1 MVEYNTINAK
11 LSDSQLNKLKGA
23 VKNKQGTTLRM
34 SARIFNGD
42 NLPHE
47 WLLTTRQIT
56 KLRNAIENNMATDI
70 KLSKAQIS
78 KIIQSGGFLGK
89 LLGPLLK
96 TGLPL
101 LKSVIKPLGLFGL
114 TAASS
119 VIDAGVQNKNTWFW
133 FCSKNNNSNNL
144 KSRNE

>member
-11 LSDSQLNKLKGA
+11 LSDSQQNKLKSA

-34 SARIFNGD
+34 SARIFNGN

-47 WLLTTRQIT
+47 LLLTTRQTT
-56 KLRNAIENNMATDI
+56 KLRNPIESSMATDI
-70 KLSKAQIS
+70 KLSKDQIS
-78 KIIQSGGFLGK
+78 KIIQSGVFSGK

-101 LKSVIKPLGLFGL
+101 LKSVIKLLGLLGL
-114 TAASS
+114 TAESS
-119 VIDAGVQNKNTWFW
+119 AIDAGVKKKDIWFW
-133 FCSKNNNSNNL
+133 NNNSNNL
-144 KSRNE
+144 K